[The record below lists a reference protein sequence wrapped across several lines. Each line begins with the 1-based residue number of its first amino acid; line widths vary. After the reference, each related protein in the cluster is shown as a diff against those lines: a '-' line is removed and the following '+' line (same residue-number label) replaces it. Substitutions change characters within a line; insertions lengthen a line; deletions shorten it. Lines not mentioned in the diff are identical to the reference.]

1 MNPTAIERNENR
13 GRMDGYPL
21 ETIYHF
27 LQHMY
32 IYIYEYN
39 YIPTMQPKKELRE
52 YLVYAGRQYIGH
64 SDTRSGAM
72 HIACK
77 HNRERP
83 SEWAKVVEVRK

>member
-1 MNPTAIERNENR
+1 MNPAAIERNENN
-13 GRMDGYPL
+13 GGTLGYPH

-27 LQHMY
+27 LLHMY
-32 IYIYEYN
+32 TYIYEYN
-39 YIPTMQPKKELRE
+39 YIPTMQPKKEPKE
-52 YLVYAGRQYIGH
+52 YLVYAGPQYIGH

-72 HIACK
+72 HIASR